1 MKEAGI
7 EKHITYHSS
16 RHSTAT
22 LAITAGAD
30 ISAVKEI
37 LGHGS
42 VTSTEVYANWRTK
55 QKQRWACSI
64 YALQGGRRRSQGK
77 PQQENPG
84 SQSYRRGVW
93 VISTNKKNKGKR
105 DFLFP
110 LFVIYSAYEQC
121 YFHKGLLSH
130 PLVNPIMKTGTSGM
144 EQNKSFMSS
153 LTVLSGFMALQRYS
167 RQETTP
173 KARFLWCSVMS
184 CTIHL

>member
-1 MKEAGI
+1 MI
-7 EKHITYHSS
+7 CFFC
-16 RHSTAT
+16 T
-22 LAITAGAD
+22 LARTWITWGQVRVPDWWVIDDFLCGQWPVRVPRGTVLRGWGWNSLALLD
-30 ISAVKEI
+30 PMI
-37 LGHGS
+37 LS
-42 VTSTEVYANWRTK
+42 
-55 QKQRWACSI
+55 RWS
-64 YALQGGRRRSQGK
+64 
-77 PQQENPG
+77 
-84 SQSYRRGVW
+84 VW
-93 VISTNKKNKGKR
+93 VISTNIKNKGKR

-167 RQETTP
+167 RQEMTP